1 MNKCG
6 EFNLTNINETIT
18 VKGWVKKE
26 RNLGAMIF
34 IDLGDQT
41 GIVQIVAD
49 PKFAELI
56 SRENVLEVTGVV
68 KARKSINPNI
78 PTGEIEIEAQEI
90 ILINKA
96 ETPPLIIEEET
107 DALEETRMK
116 YRYLDL
122 RRPNIKQNLLIRH
135 EITKSIRNFLDTNG
149 FTDIETPILGKT
161 TPEGARDFLVP
172 SRVNEG
178 MFFGMP
184 QSPQIYKQL
193 LMIAGF
199 DRYYQIAKCFR
210 DEDLRAD
217 RQPEFTQ
224 VDMEL
229 AFADENMIMSLT
241 EKMLIEVVKNV
252 KGIDVSTF
260 DVMDYEEAIDK
271 YGVDKPDIRFEM
283 LLHNFTDETRNSEF
297 GVFSNAKSVKFMV
310 VKNGTE
316 HYGRKAIDN
325 LTEQAKVLGAK
336 GLAYVKFENN
346 EFSGPIAK
354 FLGEEEQKAL
364 LAKATIEEKDLI
376 LFVADTKHTTN
387 NVLGSLRNSIAKELN
402 LYDENE
408 LKFLWVTNFPL
419 FEYDDAAERYFAMHH
434 PFTSPHLND
443 IENFLTGNYES
454 LENLKAR
461 AYDVCLNGYE
471 LGGGS
476 IRISD
481 PEVQKSMFKA
491 LGFSNEEM
499 ENEFGF
505 LLEAY
510 KYGAPTHGGL
520 ALGLDRLAM
529 LLTNSESI
537 RDVIAF
543 PKNAAARDAM
553 MDTPSIA
560 SEAQLDELFIQ
571 LKK

>member
-260 DVMDYEEAIDK
+260 DVMDYEEAMDK